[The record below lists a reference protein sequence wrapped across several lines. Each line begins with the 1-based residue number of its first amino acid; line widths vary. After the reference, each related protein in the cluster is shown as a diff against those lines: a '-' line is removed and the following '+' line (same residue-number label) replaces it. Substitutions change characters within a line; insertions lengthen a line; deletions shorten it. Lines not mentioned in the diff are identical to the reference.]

1 MHDNACGF
9 GIRDYNINKLIA
21 YANSE
26 LNSSDFENCY
36 LVEYI
41 LDAKNNNEEL
51 LFSLASHPEYFGNHI
66 DEIKFVIKNIELS
79 SIMVMGA
86 NKDSV
91 KINYNGIDYVK
102 FKDTDFI
109 EDIQNHRSKLL
120 NVFGRAN
127 INEWQGR
134 KSIQVLISD
143 YELVEDLHKYDF

>member
-9 GIRDYNINKLIA
+9 GIRDCNISRLIT

-36 LVEYI
+36 FVDYI

-120 NVFGRAN
+120 NVYGRAN